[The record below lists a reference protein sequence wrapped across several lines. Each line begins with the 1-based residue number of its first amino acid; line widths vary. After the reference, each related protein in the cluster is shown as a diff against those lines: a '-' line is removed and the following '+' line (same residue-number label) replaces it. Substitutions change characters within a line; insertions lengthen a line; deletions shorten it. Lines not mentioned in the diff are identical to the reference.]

1 MIQAAFILLYLAG
14 ALYLGIFAF
23 RKSRGTSAEDFF
35 LAGRSIGPFVFV
47 LSLFGTH
54 MTAFSILGASGYSF
68 ANGVVTFGLMASS
81 SALVVPVTLF
91 FLGTRLWSLGKRH
104 GFMTHVQMFRDRWE
118 CGHTGTLIFVVQ
130 AALLV
135 PYIIIGVIGGGTT
148 LEVLSGGA
156 VPYWA
161 GGALVAAVVMSYVFF
176 GGMRGTAWVNTFQT
190 ALFLVFGLVAAGVIA
205 EGMGGFPAVMERLAG
220 SAVTAPLLTHENVA
234 PLYYISYM
242 FIPLSAIAF
251 PHIGI
256 FCFTARRA
264 RQFKYTMV
272 FYPLCILAVWV
283 PSVYLGVVAN
293 GAVDIPEIQ
302 QKLDARAELANAD
315 ADMTPET
322 RQALG
327 AQARGDDVIVLLLN
341 RYAAVWLAGLLGAGI
356 LAAVMASDS
365 QILAL
370 STMFTE
376 DVFAYYGGKE
386 RFGERVQVM
395 TGRAFVVVLTAL
407 AYVLALRVPASIF
420 GLATQY
426 AFTGYAALVPLLVGA
441 LYWRGS
447 TKWGALA
454 ATTWVAL
461 AVAGIA
467 VFQQTVPAPAGAPDV
482 FWSFAGFDVLAR
494 TAGGTA
500 MFGFL
505 PVVPVTIV
513 SALIL
518 VVVSILTP
526 KPSDAT
532 IDRYFLRREETGTG
546 I

>member
-1 MIQAAFILLYLAG
+1 MIQAAFVLLYLAG
-14 ALYLGIFAF
+14 ALYIGIFAF
-23 RKSRGTSAEDFF
+23 GKSRGDSAEDFF
-35 LAGRSIGPFVFV
+35 LAGRSIGSFVFV

-54 MTAFSILGASGYSF
+54 MTAFSILGASGYAF
-68 ANGVVTFGLMASS
+68 ANGVVTYGLMASS
-81 SALVVPVTLF
+81 SALIVPITLY

-161 GGALVAAVVMSYVFF
+161 GGALVAVVVMSYVFF

-190 ALFLVFGLVAAGVIA
+190 VLFLVFGLIAAGVIG
-205 EGMGGFPAVMERLAG
+205 EGMGGFAAVMERLAG
-220 SAVTAPLLTHENVA
+220 SPSTAPLLTHERVA

-264 RQFKYTMV
+264 KQFKYTMI

-283 PSVYLGVVAN
+283 PSVYLGVAAN
-293 GAVDIPEIQ
+293 GATDVPEIQ
-302 QKLDARAELANAD
+302 RKIEARTELAQAGP
-315 ADMTPET
+315 DMAPET
-322 RQALG
+322 RQALTV
-327 AQARGDDVIVLLLN
+327 QARGDDVIVLLLN
-341 RYAAVWLAGLLGAGI
+341 RYAALWLAGILGAGI

-376 DVFAYYGGKE
+376 DVFAYYGGKK
-386 RFGERVQVM
+386 RFGERAQVM
-395 TGRAFVVVLTAL
+395 IGRAFVIVLTGGGLCDRPRGAS
-407 AYVLALRVPASIF
+407 VDLRPRHTVCVHRVR
-420 GLATQY
+420 G
-426 AFTGYAALVPLLVGA
+426 TGSAAD
-441 LYWRGS
+441 RGS
-447 TKWGALA
+447 LLA
-454 ATTWVAL
+454 RQHEVGS
-461 AVAGIA
+461 AGEHDLGGIRSDRHRGVPTHRCRA
-467 VFQQTVPAPAGAPDV
+467 GRRTDRRLVFRWTGRARANRGRNRYARLPAGR
-482 FWSFAGFDVLAR
+482 AGNDHLDCASDRRIGAHAEAF
-494 TAGGTA
+494 
-500 MFGFL
+500 
-505 PVVPVTIV
+505 
-513 SALIL
+513 
-518 VVVSILTP
+518 
-526 KPSDAT
+526 PSD
-532 IDRYFLRREETGTG
+532 DRTLFPEPKARLM
-546 I
+546 

>member
-1 MIQAAFILLYLAG
+1 MIQAAFVLLYLAG
-14 ALYLGIFAF
+14 ALYIGIFAF
-23 RKSRGTSAEDFF
+23 GKSRGDSAEDFF
-35 LAGRSIGPFVFV
+35 LAGRSIGSFVFV

-54 MTAFSILGASGYSF
+54 MTAFSILGASGYAF
-68 ANGVVTFGLMASS
+68 ANGVVTYGLMASS
-81 SALVVPVTLF
+81 SALIVPITLY

-161 GGALVAAVVMSYVFF
+161 GGALVAVVVMSYVFF

-190 ALFLVFGLVAAGVIA
+190 VLFLVFGLIAAGVIG
-205 EGMGGFPAVMERLAG
+205 EGMGGFAAVMERLAG
-220 SAVTAPLLTHENVA
+220 SASTAPLLTHERVA

-264 RQFKYTMV
+264 KQFKYTMI

-283 PSVYLGVVAN
+283 PSVYLGVAAN
-293 GAVDIPEIQ
+293 GATDVPEIQ
-302 QKLDARAELANAD
+302 RKIEARTELAQAGP
-315 ADMTPET
+315 DMAPET
-322 RQALG
+322 RQALTV
-327 AQARGDDVIVLLLN
+327 QARGDDVIVLLLN
-341 RYAAVWLAGLLGAGI
+341 RYAALWLAGILGAGI

-376 DVFAYYGGKE
+376 DVFAYYGGKK
-386 RFGERVQVM
+386 RFGERAQVM
-395 TGRAFVVVLTAL
+395 IGRAFVVVLTGV
-407 AYVLALRVPASIF
+407 AYVIALGVPASIF
-420 GLATQY
+420 GLAIQY
-426 AFTGYAALVPLLVGA
+426 AFTGYAALAPLLIGA

-454 ATTWVAL
+454 STTWVAF
-461 AVAGIA
+461 AVTGIA
-467 VFQQTVPAPAGAPDV
+467 VFQNTVAAPAGAPIV
-482 FWSFAGFDVLAR
+482 VWSVAGLDVLAR

-500 MFGFL
+500 MLGFL
-505 PVVPVTIV
+505 PVVPVTII
-513 SALIL
+513 SAVLLI
-518 VVVSILTP
+518 VVSVLTP
-526 KPSDAT
+526 KPSQAT
-532 IDRYFLRREETGTG
+532 IERYFPSRRLD
-546 I
+546 